1 MQQEVSTEAV
11 DVDRLRAALSTV
23 ADRQWWSLPSK
34 YGQNGVHHG
43 RAVITMV
50 SHGRWEDFAEP
61 FRFVLERFAP
71 VHSAYLSWLA
81 PGGFIAS
88 HRDEGPYLERWQVPI
103 HAAGR
108 FDDDRPVDGMPFR
121 VFHWQRHAVWNMTD
135 RPRIHLVIDR
145 DIPVDVP
152 SQPYERFPDPDE
164 FRSLIAA
171 AAASD

>member
-1 MQQEVSTEAV
+1 MVSTEAV
-11 DVDRLRAALSTV
+11 DVDRLRAALEY
-23 ADRQWWSLPSK
+23 ADGQWSLPSK
-34 YGQNGVHHG
+34 YAQNGVHHG
-43 RAVITMV
+43 RAVVALV
-50 SHGRWEDFAEP
+50 SHAYRKHDLARHFD
-61 FRFVLERFAP
+61 FVLSRFAP
-71 VHSAYLSWLA
+71 VYDAYLSWLA

-108 FDDDRPVDGMPFR
+108 FDDDRPVDGVPFR
-121 VFHWQRHAVWNMTD
+121 VYHWQRHAVWNTTD

-145 DIPVDVP
+145 NIPVDVP